1 MNKSLDENKDA
12 PSVAHNLFPTAL
24 SIVAYSP
31 LGNPRRPW
39 AKPKDPVI
47 VKDKLLRQIGAKF
60 GGKTAAQIALKY
72 SVRHPHSMAKGNL
85 NKNKTKN
92 YHSIKAY
99 ELRDYYKQKTKSSFS
114 NQNLL

>member
-1 MNKSLDENKDA
+1 MPLSL
-12 PSVAHNLFPTAL
+12 
-24 SIVAYSP
+24 VAYSP

-72 SVRHPHSMAKGNL
+72 SVRPPDSMVKGNL
-85 NKNKTKN
+85 NKNKKTRLKTTTALKLMNLGIIINKKLNPSFRTKI
-92 YHSIKAY
+92 YFKCEYCKA
-99 ELRDYYKQKTKSSFS
+99 RFTS
-114 NQNLL
+114 